1 MASRRMFSMQI
12 VDSDAFLDM
21 PASTQN
27 LYFHLAMRADDE
39 GFIDN
44 PKKIMRVV
52 GASQDD
58 MNVLLTKRFIIAF
71 ESGII
76 VIKHWK
82 MHNYIR
88 ADRLKPTVYVKE
100 RALLDVKEN
109 DSYTLRQTDVGQ
121 LPDKRQP
128 DVSIGKVRLGKD
140 RLDEVSKD
148 KGKEKDK
155 DIFADFVAGY
165 HLLCPSLPK
174 VIKISDARKRVI
186 KARIKEFGLEDIKAV
201 FEKAES
207 SDFLTGKTS
216 DFKAS
221 FDWILKPANLVKILE
236 GNYDNR
242 KPKNK
247 EPLGG
252 RVNVSAIE
260 EYERMKHERQL

>member
-1 MASRRMFSMQI
+1 MFALTI
-12 VDSDAFLDM
+12 IDSDAFLEM
-21 PASTQN
+21 PASTQV
-27 LYFHLAMRADDE
+27 LYFHLSMRADDD
-39 GFIDN
+39 GFVNN
-44 PKKIMRVV
+44 PKRIMRMI
-52 GASQDD
+52 GAAEDD
-58 MNVLLTKRFIIAF
+58 LKLLFAKRFLIGF
-71 ESGII
+71 ETGVV

-82 MHNYIR
+82 IHNYIQ
-88 ADRLKPTVYVKE
+88 ADRYKKTYYQDEFARLETKPNKAYTEKRKSIEIPTVSTE
-100 RALLDVKEN
+100 CIQN
-109 DSYTLRQTDVGQ
+109 
-121 LPDKRQP
+121 
-128 DVSIGKVRLGKD
+128 VSKMDTQVRLGKD
-140 RLDEVSKD
+140 RLGKDSKD

-186 KARIKEFGLEDIKAV
+186 KARIKEFGLEDIKTV
-201 FEKAES
+201 FEKTES

-260 EYERMKHERQL
+260 EYERLKNEGQL